1 MRSGIICDR
10 LHGMKEKAAEYLL
23 RDRLKNIDALEQ
35 LKDPRTRVLYAGND
49 GVFLQYDFLFQLS
62 AEPGTKEHFLPL
74 LLSALPDKGEYL
86 VVLHTPELSD
96 ALQTH
101 RKLSLIMDCC
111 NCVYDAAE
119 PIPFTLPQ
127 GVEIRPLDQS
137 HFPFVRAHYHSV
149 DDADYVRERI
159 GAGMLG
165 AFVNGEAAGFIGTHD
180 ELSIGLLEIL
190 PAFRR
195 RGLAFAL
202 EASMVNTLLAAG
214 RLPFCQVRLGNDASF
229 ALQRKL
235 GFTVSDH
242 PVRWMEQTK

>member
-1 MRSGIICDR
+1 
-10 LHGMKEKAAEYLL
+10 MKEKAAEYLL

-35 LKDPRTRVLYAGND
+35 LKDPCTRVFYAGDD
-49 GVFLQYDFLFQLS
+49 GVFFQYDFLFQLS
-62 AEPGTKEHFLPL
+62 AEPGTKKRFLPL

-96 ALQTH
+96 DLQTQ
-101 RKLSLIMDCC
+101 RNLSPILDCC
-111 NCVYDAAE
+111 NCVYDSRT
-119 PIPFTLPQ
+119 PTRFTLPQ

-137 HFPFVRAHYHSV
+137 YFPFVRAHYHSV
-149 DDADYVRERI
+149 DDAEYVRERI
-159 GAGMLG
+159 AAGMLG
-165 AFVNGEAAGFIGTHD
+165 AFVNGEIAGFIGTHG
-180 ELSIGLLEIL
+180 ELSIGLLEVL

-229 ALQRKL
+229 ALQKKL
-235 GFTVSDH
+235 GFTASDRT
-242 PVRWMEQTK
+242 VRWMEHI

>member
-1 MRSGIICDR
+1 
-10 LHGMKEKAAEYLL
+10 MKEKAAEYLL
-23 RDRLKNIDALEQ
+23 RDRLKNVDALEQ
-35 LKDPRTRVLYAGND
+35 LKDPRTKVLYAGGD
-49 GVFLQYDFLFQLS
+49 GVFFQYDFLFQLS
-62 AEPGTKEHFLPL
+62 AEPGTKKRFLPL
-74 LLSALPDKGEYL
+74 LLSALPERGEYL
-86 VVLHTPELSD
+86 IVLHTPELSD
-96 ALQTH
+96 DLQLL
-101 RKLSLIMDCC
+101 RNLEPIMDCC

-149 DDADYVRERI
+149 DDANYVRERI

-165 AFVNGEAAGFIGTHD
+165 AFVNGEIAGFIGTHG
-180 ELSIGLLEIL
+180 ELSIGLLEVL

-202 EASMVNTLLAAG
+202 EASMVNSLLAAG

-229 ALQRKL
+229 ALQKKL
-235 GFTVSDH
+235 GFTVSDR
-242 PVRWMEQTK
+242 PVRWMEHTK